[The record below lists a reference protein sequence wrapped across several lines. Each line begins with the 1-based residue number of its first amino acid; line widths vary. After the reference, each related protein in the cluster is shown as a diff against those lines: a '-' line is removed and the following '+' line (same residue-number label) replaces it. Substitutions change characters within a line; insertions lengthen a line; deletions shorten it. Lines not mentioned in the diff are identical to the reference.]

1 VTTGRHYTH
10 ALLLTNLSHD
20 LNGDTNT
27 TLYDVNLLTG
37 AATAIGKFP
46 NAVQIA
52 DAAVAL
58 DTP

>member
-1 VTTGRHYTH
+1 M
-10 ALLLTNLSHD
+10 SHD

-52 DAAVAL
+52 DVAVAL